1 MYRLLLLVLLALSS
15 CAPAYLS
22 NSRNTPL
29 FGEAGEFA
37 GAVVLASGLEAQLAG
52 SVTDHVALMAN
63 AQFAIKEVTE
73 PEAYSK
79 DYSFF
84 EGGLGYFGRTKTMR
98 WEVFA
103 GYGLGQGNS
112 YESYYFFQTGSQ
124 AVVANG
130 KFHRAF
136 LQPSF
141 GTNNKKFNIIFAPR
155 FSFVNFTEFSTED
168 PAVATALR
176 TVQPTEGFH
185 FVFEPS
191 LITRFHLAGNLY
203 GFFQLNLNT
212 AVPNDPIFTYQ
223 SLAAAIGVQ
232 LHTGQLRTRVY

>member
-1 MYRLLLLVLLALSS
+1 MYRLLLLGLFALSS

-37 GAVVLASGLEAQLAG
+37 GAVVLGSGAEAQLAG
-52 SVTDHVALMAN
+52 SVTDHIALMAN
-63 AQFAIKEVTE
+63 GAFAFKQYNE
-73 PEAYSK
+73 PEYSK

-84 EGGLGYFGRTKTMR
+84 EGGLGFFGRSKALR
-98 WEVFA
+98 WEVFG

-112 YESYYFFQTGSQ
+112 YESYYFFQTGTQ
-124 AVVANG
+124 AVVTRG
-130 KFHRAF
+130 KYQRAF

-141 GTNNKKFNIIFAPR
+141 GTNNKKFNLIFAPR
-155 FSFVNFTEFSTED
+155 FSFVQFTEFSTED
-168 PAVATALR
+168 PIVATSLM
-176 TVQPTEGFH
+176 TVKPAEGFH

-191 LITRFHLAGNLY
+191 LVTRFHLAGNLY
-203 GFFQLNLNT
+203 GFFQLNLNA

-223 SLAAAIGVQ
+223 SLTAAVGIQV
-232 LHTGQLRTRVY
+232 HTGQLRTRVY

>member
-22 NSRNTPL
+22 SSRNTPL

-37 GAVVLASGLEAQLAG
+37 GAVALASGVEAQLAG
-52 SVTDHVALMAN
+52 SITDHVALMAN
-63 AQFAIKEVTE
+63 AQFAYTQITE
-73 PEAYSK
+73 PIEYSK
-79 DYSFF
+79 DYSYF
-84 EGGLGYFGRTKTMR
+84 EGGLGFFGRSKALR
-98 WEVFA
+98 WEVFG
-103 GYGLGQGNS
+103 GYGMGQGNS
-112 YESYYFFQTGSQ
+112 YESYYFFQTGTQSVL
-124 AVVANG
+124 AHG
-130 KFHRAF
+130 KFQKAF
-136 LQPSF
+136 FQPAF
-141 GTNNKKFNIIFAPR
+141 GTNNKKFNLIFAPR
-155 FSFVNFTEFSTED
+155 FSFVHFTEFTTED
-168 PAVATALR
+168 PIVSTPLR

-203 GFFQLNLNT
+203 GFFQLNLNS

-223 SLAAAIGVQ
+223 ALTAAVGIQ